1 MKKDLFKILISII
14 LFLIGQFIEFN
25 FQWVNLIFLLVSYLI
40 IGYEVIIEA
49 VENILKKEFFDENFL
64 MSIATIGAF
73 IIGEYPEAVA
83 VMLFYQIGEILQECA
98 IDSSKKSIS
107 SLMELKAEYVNLECH
122 NEIFKKEPNDIQI
135 GDIIIVNPGERI
147 PLDGIVV
154 EGSSSIDASALTGEA
169 IPKNVEKNDEVL
181 SGCIN
186 INGVLKIKVNKKYE
200 ESTVNK
206 ILELVQNATEHK
218 APTEN
223 FIRKF
228 SKKYTPVVVVLA
240 LLIAIVP
247 PIIAKNNL
255 WSEWIYKAL
264 SFLVVSCPCA
274 MVISVPLSFF
284 GGIGGASKKGILIK
298 GGNYLEVLAKA
309 RITVFDKTGTLT
321 KGVFEVEEIN
331 SFNMSKEELLELT
344 AYAENNSN
352 HPIALSIKKAYGK
365 KIDSSFIS
373 NVEEIAGNGIKA
385 IVKGKEIYVG
395 NKKLMDNL
403 GIELRIDKIIG
414 TIVFVV
420 IDNKYEGYITIS
432 DQIREN
438 IKDVITKLKTQKIRK
453 TVMLTGDL
461 QQVAKEVSNKIGIYE
476 FHSELLP
483 TQKVEELQKIL
494 KSKQDN
500 EKVIYVGDGIN
511 DAPVLAIADV
521 GIAMG
526 GIGSDAAI
534 EAADVVIMNDDLD
547 KLCTAIKISKK
558 TLKIVKQNMI
568 FALFIKIVVLILVT
582 LGISNMWQAVF
593 ADVGVT
599 VIAILSSLRTLR

>member
-476 FHSELLP
+476 FH
-483 TQKVEELQKIL
+483 
-494 KSKQDN
+494 
-500 EKVIYVGDGIN
+500 
-511 DAPVLAIADV
+511 
-521 GIAMG
+521 
-526 GIGSDAAI
+526 
-534 EAADVVIMNDDLD
+534 
-547 KLCTAIKISKK
+547 
-558 TLKIVKQNMI
+558 
-568 FALFIKIVVLILVT
+568 
-582 LGISNMWQAVF
+582 
-593 ADVGVT
+593 
-599 VIAILSSLRTLR
+599 